1 MITKKIIFIIILI
14 FGLITAIFLVT
25 QTTIFKSRASNTNNR
40 LPVKENS
47 YLFASPIQ
55 AKADGQEKIRITV
68 FLLDSNGLGVSQQTV
83 ILKFPSILQIETLQ
97 STTDDYGK
105 ATFNLSS
112 TTPGKFEISA
122 STSNFSLSQKI
133 NLLFLSF

>member
-1 MITKKIIFIIILI
+1 MTKKIVFFILLI
-14 FGLITAIFLVT
+14 FGLITAVFLVT
-25 QTTIFKSRASNTNNR
+25 QTSIFKSRASNTNSH

-68 FLLDSNGLGVSQQTV
+68 FLLDSNGLGVSQQAVT
-83 ILKFPSILQIETLQ
+83 LKFPSTLLLETLQ
-97 STTDDYGK
+97 STTDDFGK

-122 STSNFSLSQKI
+122 STPNFALSQKI
-133 NLLFLSF
+133 NLLFL